1 MSPVS
6 VHTYIEVKTFYAL
19 QMRLLDALDIE
30 GYAAT
35 FTEDGVTDHAHRGE
49 KVEGRAALIAGANA
63 ALPRYANGAVRH
75 WNDHYVIEEIDEN
88 TYDVSYCSL
97 VTRTDKAGNVTF
109 EPTFFIQ
116 DVLVRVNGELQA
128 RSRTIHRD
136 EPSPV
141 AIAAAAA
148 AREGAA

>member
-1 MSPVS
+1 VT
-6 VHTYIEVKTFYAL
+6 TYIEVKTFYAL

-49 KVEGRAALIAGANA
+49 KVVGRAQLIAGAKA

-75 WNDHYVIEEIDEN
+75 WNDHYVIEEVDDN
-88 TYDVSYCSL
+88 TINVSYCSL

-109 EPTFFIQ
+109 EPTFFIE

-128 RSRTIHRD
+128 KSRTIHRD

-148 AREGAA
+148 REGAA